1 MMMKRAIRMSSIG
14 TWLLLCVSGALAQE
28 FVDIEIKEFLFTPP
42 EVTVTQG
49 TTVRWTNMEK
59 RQYHNVWFE
68 ALGDEEPEYL
78 FPGDLYE
85 KRFDVKGSFPY
96 HCGPHPEMQG
106 VVHVQ

>member
-1 MMMKRAIRMSSIG
+1 MKRAVIISSLG
-14 TWLLLCVSGALAQE
+14 TCILLCASGVFARE
-28 FVDIEIKEFLFTPP
+28 IVDVEIKEFLFTPT

-68 ALGDEEPEYL
+68 ALGDAEPDYL
-78 FPGDLYE
+78 FPGDIYE
-85 KRFDVKGSFPY
+85 KQFEEKGSFPY
-96 HCGPHPEMQG
+96 RCGPHPMMQG

>member
-14 TWLLLCVSGALAQE
+14 TWLLLCVSSALAQE
-28 FVDIEIKEFLFTPP
+28 LVDIEIKDFLFTPP

-68 ALGDEEPEYL
+68 ELGEDEPDYL
-78 FPGDLYE
+78 FPGDTYE
-85 KRFDVKGSFPY
+85 RQFEEKGNFPY